1 MYDEFLKTDFV
12 RLFFLIHFF
21 RLRYEKNGKN
31 KGTILPFTEKNERV
45 SYFIHEIGKIFG
57 GKLEGRC
64 VWCASY
70 AVLISFSFYRY
81 VYFKKLRFCWALLIV
96 SEAINRFWKRQC
108 SKCSVKSTRMNNADE
123 GYKKFPDE
131 VLLNILSYVTQ
142 DNFLNVRLV
151 NRQWNKV
158 SYDVSL
164 WRKVSLQQATFKV
177 DTIFADNS
185 KDSM

>member
-64 VWCASY
+64 VWYASY
-70 AVLISFSFYRY
+70 MLYYFHFLFTDTCTSISFVSVGLF
-81 VYFKKLRFCWALLIV
+81 LLF
-96 SEAINRFWKRQC
+96 RKR
-108 SKCSVKSTRMNNADE
+108 SIGFGNGSVPS
-123 GYKKFPDE
+123 
-131 VLLNILSYVTQ
+131 VQ
-142 DNFLNVRLV
+142 
-151 NRQWNKV
+151 
-158 SYDVSL
+158 
-164 WRKVSLQQATFKV
+164 
-177 DTIFADNS
+177 
-185 KDSM
+185 